1 RKNEVFP
8 NVQCKVEKEE
18 IMQKTIPEKIIEGSL
33 VTVGLAE
40 AAHLV
45 TLFLKQPFH
54 ICTRIM
60 AVLFLSV
67 VFCMVIF
74 SVIKKKKNVGKRSQ
88 FGENRFL
95 KLLRVY
101 PYRFLGIFLLITLQI
116 IWNYWMHVPYLK
128 GDITGETVQTILT
141 TDSIYTLN
149 PMTGSE
155 FTAGMPMRLKILVL
169 PTLYAAICKWTGI
182 PVQILLYSIVPG
194 IVLVL
199 SYLVYSR
206 WAVYLFPADGKKQT
220 MFMLFVVLVYQF
232 GCYSAG
238 MDSFL
243 IFFRGWQGAAFR
255 AGIILPYALLCCLQ
269 EKWKSVLLC
278 LLAEVCVVWTF
289 YGLGYTFVYV
299 LVVLGIKLVHSLL
312 DRRR

>member
-1 RKNEVFP
+1 
-8 NVQCKVEKEE
+8 
-18 IMQKTIPEKIIEGSL
+18 MQKTIPEKIIEGSL

-45 TLFLKQPFH
+45 TLFLKLPFH
-54 ICTRIM
+54 ICTGIM
-60 AVLFLSV
+60 AVLFLGAVFCAVVFSV
-67 VFCMVIF
+67 V
-74 SVIKKKKNVGKRSQ
+74 KKKKDAGRRSQ
-88 FGENRFL
+88 SEGSRFL
-95 KLLRVY
+95 KLMRVY
-101 PYRFLGIFLLITLQI
+101 PYRFLGIFLLIILQI

-128 GDITGETVQTILT
+128 GDITGEMVQTILAS
-141 TDSIYTLN
+141 DSIYTLN
-149 PMTGSE
+149 PMTGSD

-169 PTLYAAICKWTGI
+169 PTLYATICKWTGM
-182 PVQILLYSIVPG
+182 PVQLLVYSMVPG

-220 MFMLFVVLVYQF
+220 MFMLFVVLIYQF

-243 IFFRGWQGAAFR
+243 VFFRGWQGAAFR

-269 EKWKSVLLC
+269 EKWRSVLLC
-278 LLAEVCVVWTF
+278 LLAEVCVVWTL
-289 YGLGYTFVYV
+289 YGFGYTVVIV
-299 LVVLGIKLVHSLL
+299 LVVLGIKLARFLL
-312 DRRR
+312 DQRR